1 MLINFLYRFPKNCL
15 SIPVMFYTGVLFLFG
30 TPFLVTAQTKTGWYT
45 EGKDYAPSKR
55 IKFTVSNPLN
65 TFIKDCPIV
74 IHRNQLPVQNVPERW
89 VSIVDPALPSDPEPT
104 FEQMKAMSGYVRR
117 KETYGHY
124 IELQLDDLDKDGI
137 WDEIFFMTDL
147 AAKETR
153 EFYIYID
160 HYERGMYEHRVHGS
174 IANYGRHT
182 VPLWESKDMGWKLW
196 YPHEVDLH
204 GKRDP
209 MLTAYYEYSNNKSGY
224 YMPFE
229 LGTDIMTVANT
240 FGCGGMCLFENPGDW
255 EKPARA
261 YYSPYK
267 NLGPVKDTRFAFD
280 LVYNGPLRSRIKV
293 TTTNWN
299 SGNGFY
305 ELEQYYTAYASKS
318 WSLVETKFNKF
329 FPPNSNVM
337 FGAGLRRIMN
347 EYTSV
352 NKKGIAISMGKDIE
366 ARIPD
371 EDIGDEVLIVPW
383 QGIGMVIRDKFK
395 PEYKAIKNYGGNH
408 LFKMPLTNDLTY
420 EYMIVAGWSF
430 GEVNNNEK
438 DFVKYVDEEALKY
451 NNPPVIHILKY
462 EIKDKKL

>member
-1 MLINFLYRFPKNCL
+1 MSF
-15 SIPVMFYTGVLFLFG
+15 SGM
-30 TPFLVTAQTKTGWYT
+30 AQTKSGWYT
-45 EGKDYAPSKR
+45 EGKDYAPTRR
-55 IKFTVSNPLN
+55 IRITVSNPLN
-65 TFIKDCPIV
+65 TFIKDCPV
-74 IHRNQLPVQNVPERW
+74 VVPRNQLPEQNIPERW
-89 VSIVDPALPSDPEPT
+89 ISIVDPALPSDPEPT

-117 KETYGHY
+117 KETNGHY
-124 IELQLDDLDKDGI
+124 VELQLDDLDKDGM

-160 HYERGMYEHRVHGS
+160 HYERGMYEHRVHAS

-204 GKRDP
+204 GKRAP
-209 MLTAYYEYSNNKSGY
+209 LLTAYYEYSTNKSGY

-240 FGCGGMCLFENPGDW
+240 FGCGGMCVFENPADW
-255 EKPARA
+255 EQPARA

-267 NLGPVKDTRFAFD
+267 NQGPFKDSRFAFD
-280 LVYNGPLRSRIKV
+280 LVYNGPLRSRVKV

-299 SGNGFY
+299 SGKGFY
-305 ELEQYYTAYASKS
+305 ELEQNYTAYASKS
-318 WSLVETKFNKF
+318 WSIVETKFKKF
-329 FPPNSNVM
+329 LPPGANVM
-337 FGAGLRRIMN
+337 FGAGIRRIMN

-371 EDIGDEVLIVPW
+371 EDIGDEVLVVPW
-383 QGIGMVIRDKFK
+383 QGIGMIIRDKFK
-395 PEYKAIKNYGGNH
+395 PEYRAIKNYGGNH
-408 LFKMPLTNDLTY
+408 LFKMPLTNDLSY
-420 EYMIVAGWSF
+420 EYMIVGGWSF

-451 NNPPVIHILKY
+451 NNPPVINIFKY
-462 EIKDKKL
+462 EIKDKKY